1 MISNRLINILLV
13 EDDLNLGILL
23 MDLLEEEGF
32 NVKLCKDGE
41 IALKSFQ
48 KGIYS
53 FCLLDVMLPKI
64 DGYTIANEI
73 RAKDKSIPIIFIT
86 AKSLKEDKLKAYNLG
101 ADDFIVKPFDEEE
114 LIWKIKAI
122 LKRSPIIQN
131 QKIEPLILGEYHFDY
146 ENLCISKGLQN
157 KRITSKEGDLLLYL
171 ARNQNKV
178 LKREEILLAVWGDND
193 YFLGRS
199 LDVFITKLRK
209 YLNGD
214 PTIEIENVFNVGFI
228 FKTKNEN

>member
-1 MISNRLINILLV
+1 
-13 EDDLNLGILL
+13 

-41 IALKSFQ
+41 AALKTFQ

-53 FCLLDVMLPKI
+53 LCLLDVMLPKI

-73 RAKDKSIPIIFIT
+73 RLKDKTIPIIFIT

-122 LKRSPIIQN
+122 LKRAPIVQSN
-131 QKIEPLILGEYHFDY
+131 KIEPISLGAYLFDF
-146 ENLCISKGLQN
+146 ENLSISRESQI

-171 ARNQNKV
+171 SRNQNKV
-178 LKREEILLAVWGDND
+178 LKREDILVAVWGEND

-209 YLNGD
+209 YFSED
-214 PTIEIENVFNVGFI
+214 PNIEIENVFNVGFI
-228 FKTKNEN
+228 FKTGSE